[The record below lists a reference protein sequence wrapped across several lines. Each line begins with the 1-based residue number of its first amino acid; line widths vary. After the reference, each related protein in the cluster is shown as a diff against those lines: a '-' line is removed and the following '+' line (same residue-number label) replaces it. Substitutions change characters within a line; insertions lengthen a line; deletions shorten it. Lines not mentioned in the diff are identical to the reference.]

1 MSDTTNDTSFID
13 QLKEENSSS
22 SNSANLTTNIL
33 SFIRSLIHLILVV
46 LLYFSGSSL
55 ILYMCKLAQSN
66 ILPTEQE
73 CFPYTDN
80 KPNIKPIKTNIFTTF
95 TDPEMSMKLE
105 FPYDDYNSKNSILDS
120 FREYKNKPASYFLAN
135 YIISIIENLIN
146 FNYSSINTIMNT
158 LNGLPEFVIMILGPL
173 IVVFVFL

>member
-1 MSDTTNDTSFID
+1 MSDTTNDTSLID
-13 QLKEENSSS
+13 EMKEENSSS
-22 SNSANLTTNIL
+22 SSSANLTTNIL

-80 KPNIKPIKTNIFTTF
+80 KPNITPIKTNIFTTF

-105 FPYDDYNSKNSILDS
+105 FPYDNYNSKN
-120 FREYKNKPASYFLAN
+120 
-135 YIISIIENLIN
+135 N
-146 FNYSSINTIMNT
+146 F
-158 LNGLPEFVIMILGPL
+158 V
-173 IVVFVFL
+173 